1 MHKQRGM
8 TFIGLV
14 FMIAA
19 GLFIAIIAMKLAPA
33 YLEYFN
39 VKNAVTKIGNEAG
52 FADMTKK
59 DIGDEFDR
67 SATID
72 SIEVVQGRDLEV
84 TKDDSGKQIV
94 SIEYQKVVPI
104 VANISVLLD
113 FSASTDKSHF
123 VTPSQPT
130 Q

>member
-1 MHKQRGM
+1 MKKQRGM

-14 FMIAA
+14 LIIAA
-19 GLFIAIIAMKLAPA
+19 GLFIGIIAMKLAPA

-39 VKNAVTKIGNEAG
+39 VKNAVTKIGNEAS

-59 DIGDEFDR
+59 DIADEFDR

-84 TKDDSGKQIV
+84 TKDESGKQIV
-94 SIEYQKVVPI
+94 SIDYQKVIPI
-104 VANISVLLD
+104 VANISVLVD
-113 FSASTDKSHF
+113 FSASTGKSHL
-123 VTPSQPT
+123 VTPSQST

>member
-1 MHKQRGM
+1 MHKQRGI

-14 FMIAA
+14 LMIAA
-19 GLFIAIIAMKLAPA
+19 GLMVVVIGMKLTPA

-39 VKNAVTKIGNEAG
+39 VKNAITKIGNDAG
-52 FADMTKK
+52 FADMSKK
-59 DIGDEFDR
+59 DIADAFDR

-84 TKDDSGKQIV
+84 TKDDSGKQVV
-94 SIEYQKVVPI
+94 SIEYQKVVPL
-104 VANISVLLD
+104 VANISALLD
-113 FSASTDKSHF
+113 FSASTNKSRL